1 MNVETIPYIGEIM
14 ALSTAIIWAFS
25 VIMFKK
31 SGETVHPIG
40 LNLFKNTI
48 AVVLLVP
55 TLLIIGE
62 SFYKEIPTRD
72 YVYIFLSGAL
82 GIGIADTFF
91 FLCLNRLGAG
101 LTAIVDC
108 LYSPFVIGFSFLML
122 GEVLSIIQLFGVIL
136 IISAVLTAT
145 YQSNG
150 KESSKKD
157 KLIGVMYGFFAML
170 LTGFGVVLVK
180 PVLESQP
187 LLWVTEMRLFSGVLV
202 LLIVLLFR
210 PNRKNIVA
218 SIYKNG
224 LRMTT
229 LFGSILGAYVAMIL
243 WLGGMKY
250 TLASTAAS
258 LNQTSN
264 IFIFIFAY
272 LILKEKITFKSI
284 VGIILAVAGAF
295 MVTFGA

>member
-14 ALSTAIIWAFS
+14 AVSTAIIWAFS

-40 LNLFKNTI
+40 LNLFKNFI
-48 AVVLLVP
+48 AVILLVP
-55 TLLIIGE
+55 TLWIINE
-62 SFYKEIPTRD
+62 SIIKDIPSKD
-72 YVYIFLSGAL
+72 YLYIFLSGAL

-122 GEVLSIIQLFGVIL
+122 GEVLSILQFFGVLL

-145 YQSNG
+145 YQGNG
-150 KESSKKD
+150 KETTKRD
-157 KLIGVMYGFFAML
+157 KIIGVLFGVCAML

-180 PVLESQP
+180 PVLENQP
-187 LLWVTEMRLFSGVLV
+187 LLWVTEMRLFSGLLI

-210 PNRKNIVA
+210 PNRKKIVG

-224 LRMTT
+224 LRMST
-229 LFGSILGAYVAMIL
+229 LFGSILGAYFAMIL

-250 TLASTAAS
+250 TLASTAAA

-264 IFIFIFAY
+264 IFIFIFAF
-272 LILKEKITFKSI
+272 LILKEKITVKSVIGI
-284 VGIILAVAGAF
+284 VLAVAGAF